1 MPIERRKDGVILRVK
16 VQPKA
21 KKEGIAGIEGDRLK
35 LKVNAPPERA
45 RLMPLVLSCWPRH
58 LG

>member
-21 KKEGIAGIEGDRLK
+21 KKEGIAGIEGDRL
-35 LKVNAPPERA
+35 
-45 RLMPLVLSCWPRH
+45 
-58 LG
+58 